1 MGKIYMIPMN
11 LGEAD
16 HNVFLPPYV
25 LDIIKRLRHFI
36 AENAKTAR
44 HYFISLGMRELLP
57 QITIHEMDK
66 HNKGFDYS
74 VYFDV
79 VKNGE
84 DLGVISEAGCP
95 GVADPGASVALS
107 AHRMGIQVVPLVGPS
122 SILLSVMASGLNGQ
136 SFAFNGYLPI
146 KNPDRAKAIKR
157 LEDISQKQNQ
167 TQIFIETPYRNN
179 SFIETLCNTLKG
191 NTLLTI
197 ACDITLPTE
206 YIKTM
211 PVSAWK
217 QQKVDV
223 DRRPAIFLILKH

>member
-1 MGKIYMIPMN
+1 
-11 LGEAD
+11 
-16 HNVFLPPYV
+16 
-25 LDIIKRLRHFI
+25 
-36 AENAKTAR
+36 
-44 HYFISLGMRELLP
+44 
-57 QITIHEMDK
+57 
-66 HNKGFDYS
+66 
-74 VYFDV
+74 
-79 VKNGE
+79 
-84 DLGVISEAGCP
+84 
-95 GVADPGASVALS
+95 LS

-167 TQIFIETPYRNN
+167 TQVFIETPYRNN
-179 SFIETLCNTLKG
+179 SFIETLCNTLSG

-197 ACDITLPTE
+197 ACDITLPSE

-217 QQKVDV
+217 QQKVDI
-223 DRRPAIFLILKH
+223 DKRPAIFLILKR

>member
-1 MGKIYMIPMN
+1 MVPMN
-11 LGEAD
+11 LGDVE
-16 HNVFLPPYV
+16 NSVFLPPYV
-25 LDIIKRLRHFI
+25 LEIIRGLRYYV

-57 QITIHEMDK
+57 QITIYEMDK
-66 HNKGFDYS
+66 HNKSFDYS

-79 VKNGE
+79 VKQGN

-95 GVADPGASVALS
+95 GVADPGANVALS
-107 AHRMGIQVVPLVGPS
+107 AHRAGIRVVPLVGPS

-146 KNPDRAKAIKR
+146 KNPERGKAIKR
-157 LEDISQKQNQ
+157 LEDISQRLNQ

-179 SFIETLCNTLKG
+179 SFIETLCNTLSG
-191 NTLLTI
+191 STLLTI

-211 PVSAWK
+211 PVSEWK
-217 QQKVDV
+217 QQKVDI
-223 DRRPAIFLILKH
+223 DKRPAIFLILKK